1 MGSGAALASACA
13 PRSFSPVL
21 PYMINHPRDTPAAP
35 PALKQPQQRREQRNL
50 PGCPAPALLASP
62 GGDLGSSARLPL
74 ARLAINLYPSPM
86 FKPAS
91 PPPSPSPRPSVS
103 NCVSSAVVL
112 WKTHREGVQK
122 TRASPSTRST
132 WGAGGG
138 GGSGARSWV
147 LQAPRPLP
155 GQGTRDHEGQM
166 ATQSGAG
173 QPGSCELVPWPPAH
187 PLPCINNAR
196 AWRCYTARWASSW
209 RVESRAGAAEGFRA
223 QVGHVL
229 PKG

>member
-1 MGSGAALASACA
+1 M
-13 PRSFSPVL
+13 
-21 PYMINHPRDTPAAP
+21 
-35 PALKQPQQRREQRNL
+35 
-50 PGCPAPALLASP
+50 LASP
-62 GGDLGSSARLPL
+62 SGDLRSSARLPL
-74 ARLAINLYPSPM
+74 ARPPRGLAINLCPSPM

-138 GGSGARSWV
+138 GGSSGAPSWV
-147 LQAPRPLP
+147 LQAHRPLP
-155 GQGTRDHEGQM
+155 GQGTRDHGGQM
-166 ATQSGAG
+166 PTQSGAG
-173 QPGSCELVPWPPAH
+173 QTGSRELVPWPPAH

-196 AWRCYTARWASSW
+196 AQRFYTARRASS
-209 RVESRAGAAEGFRA
+209 RRAESRAEAAAGFRS